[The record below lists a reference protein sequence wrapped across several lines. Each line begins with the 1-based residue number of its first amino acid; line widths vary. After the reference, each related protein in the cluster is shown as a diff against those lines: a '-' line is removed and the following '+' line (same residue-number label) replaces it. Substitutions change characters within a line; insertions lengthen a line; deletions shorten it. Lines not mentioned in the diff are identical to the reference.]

1 MQFVDQVCFLTLCT
15 FWLMIHLWLGYN
27 LWRRAQPPPR
37 MILIV
42 MGGPASGKR
51 TQARRLADR
60 YGLPLI
66 YGGELIRE
74 EARAERRNRELQE
87 NSMSSSSI
95 KRASYRR
102 FKSLGKRSKSN
113 PSSSG
118 LEPITELGPIKT
130 TSNTHVEEIGS
141 VDKSVTTFNITAG
154 VSDTSTGATLDD
166 TSPISPDSS
175 NLISPKNTDARFQK
189 GSVQSFTASHGPASK
204 ALATGDP
211 APNDLIF
218 RLFKA
223 ALSRKKCPQ
232 GFVVSGYPLS
242 EEQHRQLDLI
252 LSREAIT
259 ACVVLKIDEETAL
272 ERAQG
277 RLVHMPSGR
286 RYHTKYAPPVIEGKD
301 NETGEELTSVDDSKA
316 LKKKLQ
322 QFKDVTLPV
331 LKRFPRDKVVEIESN
346 VSPSALTTNILIE
359 LDAMLVKDI

>member
-1 MQFVDQVCFLTLCT
+1 MVENTFVVAFVQDEDRMQLVDQICFLTLCT
-15 FWLMIHLWLGYN
+15 FWLFTHLWLGYN
-27 LWRRAQPPPR
+27 LWRRAQPRGR

-74 EARAERRNRELQE
+74 EARAERRNRELEE
-87 NSMSSSSI
+87 NSMTSSSV

-102 FKSLGKRSKSN
+102 FKSLGKKSKSN
-113 PSSSG
+113 PSPSG
-118 LEPITELGPIKT
+118 LEPITELGSISPI
-130 TSNTHVEEIGS
+130 SDVEAKGS
-141 VDKSVTTFNITAG
+141 AEKSDHSAGSTF
-154 VSDTSTGATLDD
+154 GAT
-166 TSPISPDSS
+166 SPSSPDSS
-175 NLISPKNTDARFQK
+175 TLFSPPKTE
-189 GSVQSFTASHGPASK
+189 GSVQSFTASDGPASK
-204 ALATGDP
+204 ALATGEP
-211 APNDLIF
+211 APDDLIF
-218 RLFKA
+218 RLFRA

-242 EEQHRQLDLI
+242 EEQYKQLDRI
-252 LSREAIT
+252 LDREAIT
-259 ACVVLKIDEETAL
+259 ACVLLKIDEETAL

-277 RLVHMPSGR
+277 RLVHMASGR

-301 NETGEELTSVDDSKA
+301 NETGEELKSVDDSKV

-331 LKRFPRDKVVEIESN
+331 LKQFPKDKVVEIESN
-346 VSPSALTTNILIE
+346 VSPSALFTNILIE